1 MLSKRDNKS
10 MINLKL
16 NYLDIKFKY
25 ISTVYL
31 NFFYSIYSKVDKV
44 YIIKHKFLKNTL
56 TFWTEIVF
64 RELFEMTSL
73 FKKSVLEF
81 NGELML

>member
-1 MLSKRDNKS
+1 MQ
-10 MINLKL
+10 I
-16 NYLDIKFKY
+16 
-25 ISTVYL
+25 YL